1 MINLTKE
8 DSIKMWND
16 IIKFLTMAI
25 IIHLLLYIVDDYG
38 ELFSE
43 FTLKIFLYITISLV
57 VYYLIIRKIAEKH
70 FIEPNEEKKEE
81 HKIEK
86 KVEKPIKKK
95 RNHKKNK

>member
-43 FTLKIFLYITISLV
+43 LTLKIFLYITISLV

-70 FIEPNEEKKEE
+70 FIEINEEKE
-81 HKIEK
+81 IEK
-86 KVEKPIKKK
+86 KVEKSIKKK

>member
-43 FTLKIFLYITISLV
+43 LTLKIFLYITISLV
-57 VYYLIIRKIAEKH
+57 VYYLVIRKLTEKY
-70 FIEPNEEKKEE
+70 FLNETDENNKNNKNNE
-81 HKIEK
+81 
-86 KVEKPIKKK
+86 KVEKSIKKK
-95 RNHKKNK
+95 KSSKRNK